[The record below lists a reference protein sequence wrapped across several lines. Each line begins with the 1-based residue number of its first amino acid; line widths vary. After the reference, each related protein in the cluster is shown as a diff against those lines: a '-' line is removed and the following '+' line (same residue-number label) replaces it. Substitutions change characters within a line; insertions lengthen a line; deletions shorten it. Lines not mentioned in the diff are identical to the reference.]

1 MKFGFTGTR
10 AGMTEKQHRA
20 CISIFENYGGKEIHH
35 GDCVGSDYEIH
46 QAFIYRPVNIIVHP
60 PIVDKFRAY
69 SGGRIIS
76 MSAEGK
82 TEHKTI
88 EFRRPKSYF
97 ARNRDIVEETDAM
110 IAAPLTE
117 EEKGGTWYTINYA
130 RQLKR
135 PIFIVM
141 PNGTFVEENEL
152 CCAYKK

>member
-10 AGMTEKQHRA
+10 AGMTEKQNRA
-20 CISIFENYGGKEIHH
+20 CVSIFENFHGKEIHH

-46 QAFIYRPVNIIVHP
+46 QAFIYRPIDIVVHP
-60 PIVDKFRAY
+60 PIVDKFRANC
-69 SGGRIIS
+69 SGRIIT
-76 MSAEGK
+76 MSK
-82 TEHKTI
+82 TDSGTGEQNTASKSVTW
-88 EFRRPKSYF
+88 RTAKSYF

-135 PIFIVM
+135 HIFIVL
-141 PNGTFVEENEL
+141 PNGTFVEENGV
-152 CCAYKK
+152 

>member
-35 GDCVGSDYEIH
+35 GDCVGSDYEMH
-46 QAFIYRPVNIIVHP
+46 QAFIYRPINIVVHP

-69 SGGRIIS
+69 SGGRIIT
-76 MSAEGK
+76 MSNQGNAQY
-82 TEHKTI
+82 KTI

-97 ARNRDIVEETDAM
+97 ARNRDIVEETDSL

-135 PIFIVM
+135 SIFIVL

-152 CCAYKK
+152 CCTYGK

>member
-10 AGMTEKQHRA
+10 AGMTEKQNKA
-20 CISIFENYGGKEIHH
+20 CVSIFENFNGKEIHH
-35 GDCVGSDYEIH
+35 GDCIGSDYEMH
-46 QAFIYRPVNIIVHP
+46 QSFIYQPIDIVVHP

-69 SGGRIIS
+69 CGGRLITMAS
-76 MSAEGK
+76 DG
-82 TEHKTI
+82 TGVHKTI

-97 ARNRDIVEETDAM
+97 ARNRDIVEETDAL

-135 PIFIVM
+135 HIFIVM
-141 PNGTFVEENEL
+141 PNGTFVEENGV
-152 CCAYKK
+152 